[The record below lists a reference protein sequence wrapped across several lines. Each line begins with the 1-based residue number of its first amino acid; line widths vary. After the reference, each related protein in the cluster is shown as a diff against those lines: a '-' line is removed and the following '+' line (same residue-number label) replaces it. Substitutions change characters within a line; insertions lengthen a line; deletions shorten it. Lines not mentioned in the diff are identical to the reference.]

1 MACSLTLTGRDLPC
15 RDALGGIE
23 RVYIAEWQEGLW
35 ASPNSTTGIISA
47 TSASLTV
54 TLQPFATTKNASSLT
69 QSGTGS
75 VENGTMFYT
84 QTLTLVLP
92 KLTSNDIVNLQELGY
107 GRLAVVVMDV
117 NGDFWIMGHTRGCEL
132 AGGTVTTGTATGD
145 LSGMTLEITAEEATM
160 TPEGN
165 TSAAFVPSISGAT
178 FNAFV

>member
-35 ASPNSTTGIISA
+35 KNPGAATGIIGS
-47 TSASLTV
+47 TNVGFTV
-54 TLQPFATTKNASSLT
+54 TLEPFATTKNASSLT

-92 KLTSNDIVNLQELGY
+92 KLTSEDIVNLQELGY

-132 AGGTVTTGTATGD
+132 SGGSVTTGTATGD
-145 LSGMTLEITAEEATM
+145 LSGLTLEITAEEATM
-160 TPEGN
+160 TPEGQQ
-165 TSAAFVPSISGAT
+165 SAAFVPNISGAT